1 MILEDVL
8 FKIIKQ
14 ARADKDAKIAA
25 LKLEVESIEDIL
37 DARHDQEKA
46 YISENVIRNLKFA
59 CKRNS
64 KTFQR

>member
-8 FKIIKQ
+8 FRIIKQ

-37 DARHDQEKA
+37 DATAMTRKKLT
-46 YISENVIRNLKFA
+46 IFLK
-59 CKRNS
+59 
-64 KTFQR
+64 TLLEI